1 MEHIEDSRST
11 NADRIMRLAPI
22 LGTPVVILNE
32 FKISL
37 DTAHSLD

>member
-1 MEHIEDSRST
+1 LEHIEDSRST

-37 DTAHSLD
+37 DRKGSID